1 MVKIRKPKKE
11 NEEIL
16 PLDNQE
22 AINQTLSK
30 SEEFINKNKN
40 YLILFFGII
49 TISIAAFSIFSYLK
63 SNQNENAQNEMF
75 QAVYYFEKDSLVQ
88 ALNGDGNNYGFLE
101 IIDEYSLSEAANL
114 SRFYAGASYLKLGN
128 YQNAINYLDQFSSS
142 DLLVQ
147 ARAYSLIGDAY
158 VELEDY
164 ENAIYYFEKASSE
177 NPNQFFTPSY
187 LLKLALVY
195 EEVSDLKSAIKSYE
209 TIISDFKDSP
219 EYQTS
224 LKNKSRLEGLM
235 LWVLILQVLIHSI
248 I

>member
-22 AINQTLSK
+22 VVNETLSK

-177 NPNQFFTPSY
+177 HPNQFFTPSY

-209 TIISDFKDSP
+209 TIISDFKNSP

-235 LWVLILQVLIHSI
+235 L
-248 I
+248 

>member
-16 PLDNQE
+16 PLYNQE
-22 AINQTLSK
+22 VVNQTLSK

-235 LWVLILQVLIHSI
+235 L
-248 I
+248 

>member
-16 PLDNQE
+16 PLNNQE
-22 AINQTLSK
+22 VVNETLSK

-49 TISIAAFSIFSYLK
+49 TISIAAFSVFSYLE

-177 NPNQFFTPSY
+177 HPNQFFTPSY

-209 TIISDFKDSP
+209 TIISDFKNSP

-235 LWVLILQVLIHSI
+235 L
-248 I
+248 

>member
-158 VELEDY
+158 VELEDF

-235 LWVLILQVLIHSI
+235 L
-248 I
+248 

>member
-22 AINQTLSK
+22 VVNETLSK

-40 YLILFFGII
+40 YLMLFFGII

-101 IIDEYSLSEAANL
+101 IIDEYSFSEAANL

-235 LWVLILQVLIHSI
+235 L
-248 I
+248 

>member
-11 NEEIL
+11 NQEIL

-22 AINQTLSK
+22 VVNETLSK

-158 VELEDY
+158 VELEDF

-235 LWVLILQVLIHSI
+235 L
-248 I
+248 